1 MSWLTDL
8 SPGPLNRGAALLP
21 KPMAEPKEP
30 ISPALPTRKDSSPHE
45 WRLKRQNTVLYSLT
59 TELEAV
65 RDVLCEH
72 GLAYKALLMQK
83 RAHYVEELKATVAD
97 DFSKFEQILQQLRE
111 PKQP

>member
-1 MSWLTDL
+1 MLDEKQVRAIL
-8 SPGPLNRGAALLP
+8 VCAFENLQ
-21 KPMAEPKEP
+21 
-30 ISPALPTRKDSSPHE
+30 
-45 WRLKRQNTVLYSLT
+45 RQNTVLYSLT